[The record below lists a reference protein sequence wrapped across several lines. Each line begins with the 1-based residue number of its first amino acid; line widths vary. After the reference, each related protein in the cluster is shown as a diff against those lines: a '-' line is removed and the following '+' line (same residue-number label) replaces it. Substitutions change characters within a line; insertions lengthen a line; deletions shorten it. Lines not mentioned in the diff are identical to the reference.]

1 MPSAEKQNVEGGK
14 PPHIG
19 PANQRLD
26 EGESSERYRKRWY
39 QFWMPSS
46 QPPPPPFSLND
57 ATLTPLATA
66 SFISILTY
74 SWLTPIMMLG
84 YQRALQAPDLWRVRP
99 EDEAAPLCK
108 ALDEAWSGRV
118 EEARTRSKR
127 KKHWRQISKP
137 NKTEEEK
144 PSLAWALN
152 DALGKSFWLA
162 GAYKVVGDATQL
174 MAPLLVKAII
184 KFAQERSQ
192 GGPDTPHMGKGIG
205 LAIGLPLL
213 TIWGSICTHQF
224 FWRSM
229 MTGVAARTALTASL
243 YSRGLRF
250 RPGQDNQHLL
260 NHISTDVSRIDSCA
274 QWFHAI
280 WTTPI
285 QVTICL
291 ILLCLQA
298 RTRGLMSYQLNIRK
312 RSTQYTDQRASLL
325 RELLGNM
332 RIVKMFVYEE
342 HFQKRLGEIRKKELS
357 GTRSV
362 LFIKTVNQAAAFS
375 IPVFAAVVSFV
386 TYAAT
391 HNHSLDAAI
400 VFPSLAL
407 FSMLRQPLLMLP
419 RALSSTVDAKN
430 AIRRLEAVFL
440 TETIEQRIVIESN
453 QSEAVV
459 VKCAEFVW
467 YHTQDPQN
475 KEATS
480 KQGNGN
486 DSPTDPIARLQQKK
500 IAFRLADVS
509 FSVPR
514 GSLTAI
520 VGPVASGKSSLLLGI
535 LGEMPRT
542 KGSVVFGG
550 RIVYCAQTA
559 WIQNATLRDNI
570 VFGRPWD
577 EERYRTSVRDASL
590 DVDLE
595 QLPDGDLTEVSQSE
609 LYLSGGQKQ
618 RVNIA
623 RALYD
628 DSAEVFLLDDPL
640 SAVDAQVG
648 QAVFQNAILN
658 NLKARGKTVLL
669 TTHALHLLPSV
680 DYIYTVARANT
691 LLYDDEKSEK
701 YQGSLEKTEDGSS
714 SLSSKALPVEVV
726 GRIQEHGTYQDLLS
740 AAQEF
745 ARLVHHFGRENE
757 RIVNREQLALDKR
770 VKPEGLKV
778 NGKKTPAGKNTT
790 TGRLENKLIQP
801 EKRTTGTVKWGVYG
815 RYFSSGGSL
824 LLLPVVIASTLL
836 AQGCYGLG
844 YFWLVWWQNDSFKQ
858 SSTIYMIGYAALGIG
873 SVLFSLIRGVA
884 LCCLTYESSKTLHRE
899 VLSQVFHAPILFFDT
914 TPLGRI
920 LSVLGKDIDTMDN
933 SLSDSIRIY
942 ISTMSTLVAS
952 VIVITILEHYFIV
965 VAVVILALYQ
975 YFAAFYRA
983 SAREVKR
990 LDASLRSLLYS
1001 QFSESLAGVSTIRG
1015 YGMANQFL
1023 AENKY
1028 HIDLENRALYLTTAN
1043 QRWLAIRLN
1052 LLGSLLVFAVAI
1064 MSVVGVN
1071 GVSAAEIGLVLS
1083 TLTGMVQVMGLMT
1096 RQSAEV
1102 ENNMNAVERVLQY
1115 TSSGTVPQEQSNFTS
1130 PQVPPDT
1137 WPSNGAIEIRDLVM
1151 SHRAGLPPTL
1161 REVSL
1166 DIRPGER
1173 IGIVGRTSAG
1183 KSSLISSLFRFT
1195 ELTSG
1200 SIRIDGLDIA
1210 GLGLDALRSKIAII
1224 PQEAGVLSGTVRSN
1238 IDPFNEHEEATLHD
1252 ALKRSHL
1259 IGDISERES
1268 SPLGLDTV
1276 ITAGGENLSLG
1287 QRSLLSLARALV
1299 KRTKILVL
1307 DEATAS
1313 VDIETDSK
1321 IQKTVEAESRGRTIL
1336 CIAHRI
1342 RTIINYD
1349 RVVVMDEGRVVQ
1361 LGIPSELYA
1370 QPGGIFRDMCEQNGV
1385 GADEFDRVKA

>member
-1 MPSAEKQNVEGGK
+1 MPAAEKQNVEGSK
-14 PPHIG
+14 PPSIG
-19 PANQRLD
+19 HTNQRLD
-26 EGESSERYRKRWY
+26 EGESCERYWKRWY
-39 QFWMPSS
+39 QFWMLAPRPA
-46 QPPPPPFSLND
+46 PPPSSLND

-99 EDEAAPLCK
+99 EDEAVPLCK
-108 ALDEAWSGRV
+108 ALDEAWSTRV
-118 EEARTRSKR
+118 EAARTRSKR
-127 KKHWRQISKP
+127 KKHWLRISKP
-137 NKTEEEK
+137 NMAEEEE

-152 DALGKSFWLA
+152 DTLGRSFWLA

-192 GGPDTPHMGKGIG
+192 GGPDAPHMGKGIG

-213 TIWGSICTHQF
+213 TVWGSICTHQF

-291 ILLCLQA
+291 ILLCLQLGPSA
-298 RTRGLMSYQLNIRK
+298 IAGFSLFAFLIPIQQGFMSYQLKIRK

-342 HFQKRLGEIRKKELS
+342 HFQKRLGAIRKKELS

-362 LFIKTVNQAAAFS
+362 LFIKAVNQAAAFS

-430 AIRRLEAVFL
+430 GIGLCIVSAFVSLIEHGIAIRRLEAVFL
-440 TETIEQRIVIESN
+440 TETIEQPIVIESN

-475 KEATS
+475 KEATG

-486 DSPTDPIARLQQKK
+486 DSPTNHIARLQQKE

-550 RIVYCAQTA
+550 RTVYCAQTA

-595 QLPDGDLTEVSQSE
+595 QLPDGDLTEIGEKGISKWIA
-609 LYLSGGQKQ
+609 KQ

-628 DSAEVFLLDDPL
+628 DSAEVFVLDDPL

-691 LLYDDEKSEK
+691 LLYNDEKSEK

-714 SLSSKALPVEVV
+714 SLSSKALPVELV

-740 AAQEF
+740 AGQEF
-745 ARLVHHFGRENE
+745 ARLVYHFGRKNE
-757 RIVNREQLALDKR
+757 RIVNRERLSLDKR

-778 NGKKTPAGKNTT
+778 NGKKTSAGGNTT
-790 TGRLENKLIQP
+790 TGRLESKLIQP

-815 RYFSSGGSL
+815 RYLSSGGSL
-824 LLLPVVIASTLL
+824 LFLPVVIASTLL

-873 SVLFSLIRGVA
+873 SVLFSLI
-884 LCCLTYESSKTLHRE
+884 
-899 VLSQVFHAPILFFDT
+899 
-914 TPLGRI
+914 TP
-920 LSVLGKDIDTMDN
+920 
-933 SLSDSIRIY
+933 
-942 ISTMSTLVAS
+942 
-952 VIVITILEHYFIV
+952 E
-965 VAVVILALYQ
+965 
-975 YFAAFYRA
+975 
-983 SAREVKR
+983 
-990 LDASLRSLLYS
+990 
-1001 QFSESLAGVSTIRG
+1001 
-1015 YGMANQFL
+1015 
-1023 AENKY
+1023 
-1028 HIDLENRALYLTTAN
+1028 
-1043 QRWLAIRLN
+1043 
-1052 LLGSLLVFAVAI
+1052 
-1064 MSVVGVN
+1064 
-1071 GVSAAEIGLVLS
+1071 
-1083 TLTGMVQVMGLMT
+1083 
-1096 RQSAEV
+1096 
-1102 ENNMNAVERVLQY
+1102 
-1115 TSSGTVPQEQSNFTS
+1115 FT
-1130 PQVPPDT
+1130 
-1137 WPSNGAIEIRDLVM
+1137 
-1151 SHRAGLPPTL
+1151 
-1161 REVSL
+1161 EVSP
-1166 DIRPGER
+1166 D
-1173 IGIVGRTSAG
+1173 V
-1183 KSSLISSLFRFT
+1183 
-1195 ELTSG
+1195 
-1200 SIRIDGLDIA
+1200 
-1210 GLGLDALRSKIAII
+1210 
-1224 PQEAGVLSGTVRSN
+1224 
-1238 IDPFNEHEEATLHD
+1238 
-1252 ALKRSHL
+1252 
-1259 IGDISERES
+1259 
-1268 SPLGLDTV
+1268 
-1276 ITAGGENLSLG
+1276 
-1287 QRSLLSLARALV
+1287 
-1299 KRTKILVL
+1299 
-1307 DEATAS
+1307 
-1313 VDIETDSK
+1313 
-1321 IQKTVEAESRGRTIL
+1321 
-1336 CIAHRI
+1336 
-1342 RTIINYD
+1342 
-1349 RVVVMDEGRVVQ
+1349 
-1361 LGIPSELYA
+1361 
-1370 QPGGIFRDMCEQNGV
+1370 
-1385 GADEFDRVKA
+1385 